1 VSARRHFLFSIK
13 EMEMVKIK
21 RKKQY
26 FSTVNDFPTTP
37 KGVIDRYHKLVV
49 YNDYSNLL
57 YEGK

>member
-1 VSARRHFLFSIK
+1 LLLFSIK